1 MLLNTFFIKI
11 KEKGDNVQPN
21 NELSPKSQP
30 LSLFKKISN
39 AIDSCSSSFGFIG
52 GMLLFATGFV
62 ITIQVILRYVFSA
75 RNNWTDET
83 ATIFVLVAVFT
94 TLALGLR
101 EGSHVRVQTVFDR
114 LPELTQVILEIIS
127 YLFIFVFSLVYTLVA
142 FNMTVD
148 SITLKEISPMLYIP
162 MWPVKALIFIG
173 FIILT
178 LQTLQLFVKK
188 LNAFPEKF
196 AAPNAAK
203 KFTVVTAAI
212 YFILLIAAIYIIFQV
227 NMGAGIV
234 FLLFI
239 FLIASVPI
247 GFTIAIISMLGAIGL
262 MGVELGVIYIPQ
274 AFYMQWNNYNLLAL
288 PMFVF
293 LGFVLHKSG
302 MAEDMFAFARAWVGE
317 LPGGLAVA
325 TIVVC
330 GIFAAVSGSSIA
342 NAVTIGLIAYPA
354 LVRYKY
360 KKNMAAGMIAV
371 GGTLGVMI
379 PPSTAFITIGILTN
393 ESIGALFMAGLVPGF
408 IAVVLLSTAAVIY
421 CIKTKAYEPLE
432 KISLKD
438 KLIITWKSLGTLFLP
453 ILMLGGIYS
462 GIFTPTEAAGV
473 SVVYGILFS
482 VITRRVSP
490 KDMVELISSSTKT
503 VAMIALL
510 VAAGMTL
517 SNVTAMMQ
525 IPQAAMEWVAG
536 TGWSGGSIVAAS
548 LVIVFILGMFLDA
561 GAITILT
568 IPILYPIIVATGFD
582 FIWYSIIFVLCTEI
596 GLITPPVGMNCFV
609 LQQITGLDLLEVVRG
624 SLPFLLV
631 LLFCLFL
638 VAFIPELAL
647 WLPST
652 M

>member
-1 MLLNTFFIKI
+1 M
-11 KEKGDNVQPN
+11 QPN
-21 NELSPKSQP
+21 TELSPKPQP
-30 LSLFKKISN
+30 LSLIKKFSGL
-39 AIDSCSSSFGFIG
+39 IDTCSGAFGFVG
-52 GMLLFATGFV
+52 GMLLFATGFI
-62 ITIQVILRYVFSA
+62 ITIQVILRYVFKA
-75 RNNWTDET
+75 RNIWTDET
-83 ATIFVLVAVFT
+83 ATIFVLIAVFT

-101 EGSHVRVQTVFDR
+101 EGSHVRMQTVFDR
-114 LPELTQVILEIIS
+114 LPKLTQMVLEIIS
-127 YLFIFVFSLVYTLVA
+127 YLFIFIFSAIYTFVA
-142 FNMTVD
+142 FQMMMD
-148 SITLKEISPMLYIP
+148 SLILGETSPMLHLP
-162 MWPVKALIFIG
+162 MWPAKALILIG

-178 LQTLQLFVKK
+178 FQTLQLFIKK
-188 LNAFPEKF
+188 LNVFPKNL

-203 KFTVVTAAI
+203 KFTFVTVLI
-212 YFILLIAAIYIIFQV
+212 YIILLIAAIYVIFKV
-227 NMGAGIV
+227 NMGAGLV
-234 FLLFI
+234 FFLLV
-239 FLIASVPI
+239 LLVASVPI

-262 MGVELGVIYIPQ
+262 MGTDLGLIYVPQ
-274 AFYMQWNNYNLLAL
+274 AFYLQWYNYNLLSL

-302 MAEDMFAFARAWVGE
+302 MAEDIFAFARAWVGG

-330 GIFAAVSGSSIA
+330 GIFAAVSGSSMA

-360 KKNMAAGMIAV
+360 RENMAAGMIAV

-379 PPSTAFITIGILTN
+379 PPSTAFITIGVLTN
-393 ESIGALFMAGLVPGF
+393 ESIGALFMAGLVPGC
-408 IAVVLLSTAAVIY
+408 IAVILLSVAAIIY

-432 KISLKD
+432 KITLKE
-438 KLIITWKSLGTLFLP
+438 KLKITWRSIGTLFLP
-453 ILMLGGIYS
+453 VLMLGGIYS

-482 VITRRVSP
+482 VLTRRVSI
-490 KDMVELISSSTKT
+490 KDMVGLISSSTKT

-517 SNVTAMMQ
+517 SNITAMLQ
-525 IPQAAMEWVAG
+525 IPQTAMEWVTS
-536 TGWSGGSIVAAS
+536 TGWSGAAIVTTS

-568 IPILYPIIVATGFD
+568 IPILYPIIVALGYD

-609 LQQITGLDLLEVVRG
+609 LQQISGLDLIQVVKG
-624 SLPFLLV
+624 SLLFLLV
-631 LLFCLFL
+631 LLFCMLL
-638 VAFIPELAL
+638 VVFIPELAL